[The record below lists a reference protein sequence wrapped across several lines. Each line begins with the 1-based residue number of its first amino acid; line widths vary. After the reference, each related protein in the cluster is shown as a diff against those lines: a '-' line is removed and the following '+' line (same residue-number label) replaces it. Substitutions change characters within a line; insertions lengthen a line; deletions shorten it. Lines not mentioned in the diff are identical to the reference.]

1 MYINGM
7 LQAVSPVGIAVPMSS
22 VVHWEGKNYIF
33 EARPDDSFEMIQ
45 VNTREIN
52 DKFMEL
58 MVSPDFTSKKIVSEG
73 AYTLLMKMK
82 NTAEE

>member
-1 MYINGM
+1 MYINGV
-7 LQAVSPVGIAVPMSS
+7 LQAVSPVGITVPMAS

-33 EARPDDSFEMIQ
+33 EARNDDTFEMIQ

-52 DKFMEL
+52 DKFVEL
-58 MVSPDFTSKKIVSEG
+58 MVSPDFTGKKIVSEG

>member
-1 MYINGM
+1 
-7 LQAVSPVGIAVPMSS
+7 
-22 VVHWEGKNYIF
+22 
-33 EARPDDSFEMIQ
+33 MIQ